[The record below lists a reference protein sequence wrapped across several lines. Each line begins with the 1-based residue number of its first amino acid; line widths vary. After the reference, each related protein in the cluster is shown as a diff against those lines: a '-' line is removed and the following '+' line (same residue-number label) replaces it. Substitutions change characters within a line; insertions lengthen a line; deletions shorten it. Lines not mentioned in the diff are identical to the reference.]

1 MGLDLRR
8 LFEAVGA
15 DYEALCRS
23 VLERK
28 EEVLREVAEPL
39 AA

>member
-1 MGLDLRR
+1 MGLSARS

-15 DYEALCRS
+15 DYGELCRS
-23 VLERK
+23 VLQRK
-28 EEVLREVAEPL
+28 DEVIKEVSEPL